1 MEDVWILVKMGIFQ
15 PAMLVYQR
23 VHVTGT
29 CHESVEV
36 KPGCANCDEHWMT
49 NFPILNDEQMRN
61 KLGVEYQPG
70 MRDIP

>member
-1 MEDVWILVKMGIFQ
+1 M
-15 PAMLVYQR
+15 
-23 VHVTGT
+23 TGT

-36 KPGCANCDEHWMT
+36 KLGCANCDEHWMT